1 MPKTP
6 APTALSPDEIDRL
19 LELIAQD
26 HLFIDTL
33 QTRHSDSLDFHD
45 VSVWGVRSALMA
57 AFEAGR
63 QAARETPRGTVLRTR
78 RPSGTEGGSAS
89 LATLHA

>member
-6 APTALSPDEIDRL
+6 APTALSPDEIARL

-33 QTRHSDSLDFHD
+33 QTRHSDSLDFHY
-45 VSVWGVRSALMA
+45 VSFWGVRSALMA

-63 QAARETPRGTVLRTR
+63 QAARETPRGTVLRPR

-89 LATLHA
+89 RATLHA

>member
-1 MPKTP
+1 MPKMP

-19 LELIAQD
+19 LEFIAQD

-33 QTRHSDSLDFHD
+33 QTRYSDSLDFHD
-45 VSVWGVRSALMA
+45 VSVWGVRRALMA

-63 QAARETPRGTVLRTR
+63 QAAQETPRRTARRTR
-78 RPSGTEGGSAS
+78 RPSGAEGASTS